1 MRAAKLIVTDHEGE
15 TFEHAIG
22 EPETLI
28 GRSASAD
35 VRLSDRSIS
44 REHAAISWEGD
55 HYVLED
61 LQTTNGTRLN
71 GKRIR
76 SGELSD
82 RDRINLGQT
91 EIAFHY
97 TKS

>member
-1 MRAAKLIVTDHEGE
+1 MAASS
-15 TFEHAIG
+15 
-22 EPETLI
+22 
-28 GRSASAD
+28 RY
-35 VRLSDRSIS
+35 LS
-44 REHAAISWEGD
+44 AISWEGD

-82 RDRINLGQT
+82 RDRVNLGQT
-91 EIAFHY
+91 EIVFRY
-97 TKS
+97 IKP